1 MLNILSVFRVQAIFR
16 VKIAPGTVDR
26 RAIRGPAVP
35 SNRLLRM
42 CPFFRLRGPDRRR
55 SQYRAAVVLAQ
66 FQCDRSNWP
75 GSRFGCWFPH
85 ETVPRLSHSHP
96 ANVSGANC
104 VQTSQVDWG
113 RVGGP
118 ALTKTLW
125 L

>member
-75 GSRFGCWFPH
+75 GSRFGCWFTT
-85 ETVPRLSHSHP
+85 ETVTSLANSHP
-96 ANVSGANC
+96 ENVSVANSAPNDH
-104 VQTSQVDWG
+104 VAW
-113 RVGGP
+113 
-118 ALTKTLW
+118 
-125 L
+125 

>member
-75 GSRFGCWFPH
+75 GSRFGCWFTT
-85 ETVPRLSHSHP
+85 ETRSEEH
-96 ANVSGANC
+96 
-104 VQTSQVDWG
+104 TSELQSLMRISYAVIC
-113 RVGGP
+113 
-118 ALTKTLW
+118 LKKTNTNELYIY
-125 L
+125 